1 MKFKRIFLLVLD
13 SLGVGEAKD
22 AESYGD
28 TGSNTLK
35 HIIDKTELYAPN
47 LEKLGFLN
55 TLTLT
60 ENKKADAYYTIASP
74 TNKGKDSLSGHY
86 ELVGIKSDTPFK
98 TFPNGFPR
106 DLINQI
112 EVTTGRRVI
121 GNVLAPGTTVIKEL
135 GERHITYG
143 GLIIYTTSDSVL
155 NVAAHEKVI
164 SPEKLYKYCE
174 VIRALTLKEEWK
186 VGRVVAKPFIGNSRD
201 SFRFTSHGK
210 EFSVK
215 PPMKSI
221 LSKLEDKNL
230 SVISIGKIYDIF
242 DGEGI
247 TKKITSSNNKEA
259 LDKLLDIMDKNF
271 NGLCFAN
278 LSDFDTLYGHRR
290 FPEGY
295 AKAIEEFDVS
305 IPMILNN
312 LNNDDLLIITADHG
326 NDPTFTGNDHTRE
339 NVPVIIYSRIFTEQK
354 VLPVMNTMSDIAAT
368 IAENFDIDKPIIG
381 LSYLKELK

>member
-35 HIIDKTELYAPN
+35 HIMDKAELYVPN

-121 GNVLAPGTTVIKEL
+121 GNVLAPGTSVIKEL

-164 SPEKLYKYCE
+164 PPETLYKYCE
-174 VIRALTLKEEWK
+174 VIRAITLKEEWK

-201 SFRFTSHGK
+201 SFRFTSHSK
-210 EFSVK
+210 YFAVK

-221 LSKLEDKNL
+221 LSKLKDNNL

-247 TKKITSSNNKEA
+247 TKKITASNNKEV
-259 LDKLLDIMDKNF
+259 LDEILRQLIRRGKGIEINTGGFRKLGNEPNPSREILERYRELGGEIITV
-271 NGLCFAN
+271 G
-278 LSDFDTLYGHRR
+278 SDAHR
-290 FPEGY
+290 PENV
-295 AKAIEEFDVS
+295 ACEFDRAAA
-305 IPMILNN
+305 
-312 LNNDDLLIITADHG
+312 LLKDIG
-326 NDPTFTGNDHTRE
+326 YE
-339 NVPVIIYSRIFTEQK
+339 YYCIFKNRSPEF
-354 VLPVMNTMSDIAAT
+354 LR
-368 IAENFDIDKPIIG
+368 
-381 LSYLKELK
+381 L